1 LALVSA
7 CRAFEFSC
15 SDFLKGV
22 APHSRGARSAR
33 GSCRPTS
40 NKIEFNRLNG
50 NLMVPKIRPP
60 TLTFN
65 SNFHNGV
72 KAETSFEFWVS
83 MMGLMTT

>member
-1 LALVSA
+1 LLGFPEARRTALAW
-7 CRAFEFSC
+7 RT
-15 SDFLKGV
+15 
-22 APHSRGARSAR
+22 PPR
-33 GSCRPTS
+33 GSCTPTS